1 MIGKIE
7 KVALREIWKHEA
19 HDFTTWLEKNI
30 DVLNSVLDFQ
40 LATVQ
45 REQSTGNFSVDL
57 VAEDEYGNI
66 VIIEN
71 QLEKSN
77 HDHLGKVITY
87 LASVGATKAV
97 WIVSEPRQEHVKA
110 ISWLNEST
118 AAEFYLYKIEGIKIG
133 NSEPA
138 PLLTL
143 IVGPSEEVRE
153 AGQTK
158 KEYAERHHL
167 RKEFWQFL
175 LDKVKLKT
183 KLHSNITPGMYSWI
197 GTGAGIGGVTLN
209 YTIGQHDAKVEL
221 YIDHD
226 KDSGE
231 KNKEIFDDLYK
242 NKATIENTFGSS
254 LEWERLDNRRACR
267 IAKYF
272 EGTGY
277 KDNDSWDELCN
288 KMIESMIKLDKAL
301 SPFIQRIRMN

>member
-1 MIGKIE
+1 MVGKIE

-19 HDFTTWLEKNI
+19 HDFTTWLENNI

-40 LATVQ
+40 LSPPE
-45 REQSTGNFSVDL
+45 REKNTGNFNVDL
-57 VAEDEYGNI
+57 VAEDENGNI
-66 VIIEN
+66 VVIEN

-87 LASVGATKAV
+87 LASVGATKAI

-110 ISWLNEST
+110 MSWLNEST
-118 AAEFYLYKIEGIKIG
+118 SAEFYLFKIEGIKIG
-133 NSEPA
+133 NSAPA

-143 IVGPSEEVRE
+143 IVGPSDEVRE

-175 LDKVKLKT
+175 LEKAKEKT
-183 KLHSNITPGMYSWI
+183 KLHSNISPGMYSWI
-197 GTGAGIGGVTLN
+197 GTGAGIGGVSFN
-209 YTIGQHDAKVEL
+209 YVIGQHEAKVEL

-226 KDSGE
+226 KETGE
-231 KNKEIFDDLYK
+231 RNKEIFDKLFESK
-242 NKATIENTFGSS
+242 KEIEEKFEGT
-254 LEWERLDNRRACR
+254 LEWERLDGKRACR

-272 EGTGY
+272 EGVGY
-277 KDNDSWDELCN
+277 KDNDKWEVLCEQ
-288 KMIESMIKLDKAL
+288 MIISMIKLEKAL
-301 SPFIQRIRMN
+301 TPFIQKIKAL